1 MRSIVPTGTLGRNG
15 RIQAGDYLVSVNGE
29 NMRNISLNQALDILR
44 RTQKVPL
51 GNKIPI
57 TYIPASDA
65 LVYKTSV
72 ITRIQTSKMSGGS
85 KEEEENGKATMNL
98 DEQRGEEENG
108 IERTTAVSSQQGVP
122 ILTKITTTSSTNN
135 VSHLSG
141 GGSSAPT
148 PAARNTLLSSSTT
161 RTEKKANGTTV
172 ISIGPG
178 ASMGRLLSKGF

>member
-1 MRSIVPTGTLGRNG
+1 MVK
-15 RIQAGDYLVSVNGE
+15 VNGE

-51 GNKIPI
+51 GNEIPI

-65 LVYKTSV
+65 AVHKTSV
-72 ITRIQTSKMSGGS
+72 ITRITTEKEVTSKFEEGKNQEG
-85 KEEEENGKATMNL
+85 KEVVEEE
-98 DEQRGEEENG
+98 
-108 IERTTAVSSQQGVP
+108 SSAMKSAASFDNMP
-122 ILTKITTTSSTNN
+122 LSSGN
-135 VSHLSG
+135 
-141 GGSSAPT
+141 SAPT

-178 ASMGRLLSKGF
+178 TSMGMFS

>member
-1 MRSIVPTGTLGRNG
+1 MVK
-15 RIQAGDYLVSVNGE
+15 VNGE

-51 GNKIPI
+51 GNEIPI

-65 LVYKTSV
+65 AVHKTSV
-72 ITRIQTSKMSGGS
+72 ITRITTEKNITSKSEEGKNQEG
-85 KEEEENGKATMNL
+85 KEVVEELMKSAASFDNM
-98 DEQRGEEENG
+98 
-108 IERTTAVSSQQGVP
+108 P
-122 ILTKITTTSSTNN
+122 
-135 VSHLSG
+135 
-141 GGSSAPT
+141 SSAPT

-178 ASMGRLLSKGF
+178 TSMGMFS

>member
-1 MRSIVPTGTLGRNG
+1 MVVRSIVPTGTLGRDG
-15 RIQAGDYLVSVNGE
+15 RIQAGDYMVKVNGE

-51 GNKIPI
+51 GSEIPI

-65 LVYKTSV
+65 AVYKTSV
-72 ITRIQTSKMSGGS
+72 ITRITTESKIHTRN
-85 KEEEENGKATMNL
+85 EEY
-98 DEQRGEEENG
+98 D
-108 IERTTAVSSQQGVP
+108 QQKKVETQDYA
-122 ILTKITTTSSTNN
+122 LTKITASTNAASLPSIGSN
-135 VSHLSG
+135 V
-141 GGSSAPT
+141 PT

-178 ASMGRLLSKGF
+178 TSMGMFS